1 MLAMGRLVVGRS
13 SDEILQLAS
22 DFFMKKDDVHLTMR
36 RVTERL
42 REENIPHAIIGGMAI
57 GLHGFLRV
65 TKDVDLLTTKEG
77 LDRIHARVV
86 GRGFVPAFSGARK
99 RLRDTTTGVDVD
111 IITTGEYPGDGKPK
125 AVMFPDPSDSVELD
139 GYTVLSLPRL
149 IEGKIV
155 SGTTVDYRQ
164 LRDLAD
170 VQELISELHLPRSFA
185 EQLDPTVRS
194 EFDRLW
200 ILAQKHDPE
209 FD

>member
-1 MLAMGRLVVGRS
+1 MGRLVVGRS

-22 DFFMKKDDVHLTMR
+22 DFFMKKDDVHLTMQ

-42 REENIPHAIIGGMAI
+42 REENIPHALIGGMAI

-77 LDRIHARVV
+77 LDRIHARLV
-86 GRGFVPAFSGARK
+86 GRGFVLAYPGARK
-99 RLRDTTTGVDVD
+99 RLRDTATDVLID

-149 IEGKIV
+149 IESKIIT
-155 SGTTVDYRQ
+155 GTTVDYRQ
-164 LRDLAD
+164 LQDLGD
-170 VQELISELHLPRSFA
+170 VQAIIGELHLPRSFA
-185 EQLDPTVRS
+185 EQLDSTVRS

-200 ILAQKHDPE
+200 LLAQKHDPE

>member
-1 MLAMGRLVVGRS
+1 MGRLVVGRS

-22 DFFMKKDDVHLTMR
+22 DFFMKKDDVHLTMQ

-42 REENIPHAIIGGMAI
+42 REENIPYAVIGGMAI

-77 LDRIHARVV
+77 LERIHARVV
-86 GRGFVPAFSGARK
+86 GLGFVPAFPGARK

-125 AVMFPDPSDSVELD
+125 AVTFPDPSDSVELD
-139 GYTVLSLPRL
+139 GYNVLSLPRL

-170 VQELISELHLPRSFA
+170 VQELISELKLPRSFA

-200 ILAQKHDPE
+200 HLAQKRDPE

>member
-1 MLAMGRLVVGRS
+1 MGRLVVGRS

-22 DFFMKKDDVHLTMR
+22 DFFMKKDDVHLTMQR
-36 RVTERL
+36 ITERL
-42 REENIPHAIIGGMAI
+42 REEKIPHAIMGGMAI

-65 TKDVDLLTTKEG
+65 TNDVDLLTTNEG
-77 LDRIHARVV
+77 LDRIHERIV
-86 GRGFVPAFSGARK
+86 GRGFVPAFPGASK
-99 RLRDTTTGVDVD
+99 RLRDTATEVKVD
-111 IITTGEYPGDGKPK
+111 IITSGEYPGDGKPK
-125 AVMFPDPSDSVELD
+125 AVKFPDPSDSVELD

-149 IEGKIV
+149 IESKIV

-170 VQELISELHLPRSFA
+170 VQELISELKLPRSFA

>member
-1 MLAMGRLVVGRS
+1 MGRLVVGRS

-36 RVTERL
+36 RVTDCL
-42 REENIPHAIIGGMAI
+42 REEKIPYAILGGMAI

-77 LDRIHARVV
+77 LNRIHDRLV
-86 GRGFVPAFSGARK
+86 GRGFALAFPGARK
-99 RLRDTTTGVDVD
+99 RLRDTATGVLID

-125 AVMFPDPSDSVELD
+125 AVQFPDPSDSVELD

-155 SGTTVDYRQ
+155 TGTTVDYRQ
-164 LRDLAD
+164 LQDLSD
-170 VQELISELHLPRSFA
+170 VQAIIRELHLPLAFA
-185 EQLDPTVRS
+185 EKLDPTVRG
-194 EFDRLW
+194 EFERLW
-200 ILAQKHDPE
+200 QLAQKRDPD